1 MIPARNEAGNIAH
14 TIKRVPPLC
23 GEIELIFVEGHS
35 RDDTWQAIQALPD
48 SFAHGR
54 IIKMRQT
61 GKGKGNAV
69 REGFHVASGDI
80 LMILDADLTMPPEDL
95 PKFVE
100 VLVSG
105 KGDFANGV
113 RLIYPMDGRTM
124 KFANLCANKA
134 FSILFS
140 WLLGQPVKDTLCGTK
155 ALWRADY
162 KRIER
167 GRSYFG
173 DFDPFGDFD
182 LLFGADKQNL
192 KIVDVPIR
200 YKERFYGETN
210 IQRRGGMGP
219 FSLACWFSRRKD

>member
-1 MIPARNEAGNIAH
+1 
-14 TIKRVPPLC
+14 
-23 GEIELIFVEGHS
+23 
-35 RDDTWQAIQALPD
+35 
-48 SFAHGR
+48 
-54 IIKMRQT
+54 
-61 GKGKGNAV
+61 
-69 REGFHVASGDI
+69 
-80 LMILDADLTMPPEDL
+80 
-95 PKFVE
+95 
-100 VLVSG
+100 
-105 KGDFANGV
+105 
-113 RLIYPMDGRTM
+113 MDGRAM

-162 KRIER
+162 ERIER

-200 YKERFYGETN
+200 YKERFSGNQYPTVAARGHSPPHAGFRGEE
-210 IQRRGGMGP
+210 IEVRIGD
-219 FSLACWFSRRKD
+219 C